1 MLHSLLRL
9 SRRQLRTCS
18 CKHQISFS
26 TSASALAQDN
36 THESHSNNDV
46 DSETTPTTNQ
56 TNQLLSA
63 ALLHV
68 PDLGWSEETLNAAA
82 RDINLSL
89 SEISLLVP
97 HGPIDLVHHFIRQ
110 SNESLS
116 TDPSVLK
123 YLQDN
128 KEPNKDPNQD
138 TNNDISH
145 DTTLDTTLDTE
156 QEAANREV
164 QKLLKTKNVQSV
176 AERLNI
182 VSKARLE
189 MIVPY
194 LEHGHWLNA
203 MALSALPQNAESTSR
218 LALETIDQIWYVA
231 GDRSMDYKWYTRRA
245 GLVPGY
251 CATELY
257 LLSDESKNYNE
268 SWEFLDWH
276 VNSVFSEVAFQ
287 ANEGDGNQQQAASMM
302 DTMSV
307 AGKGAVSF
315 ASALASIGGDIMR
328 ETSSLVGD
336 KLQERKERKY

>member
-9 SRRQLRTCS
+9 SRRQLRTCT
-18 CKHQISFS
+18 CKQISFT
-26 TSASALAQDN
+26 TSASD
-36 THESHSNNDV
+36 THSSHSNNDA
-46 DSETTPTTNQ
+46 DSDATPTTNQ
-56 TNQLLSA
+56 LLNA

-110 SNESLS
+110 SNASLS
-116 TDPSVLK
+116 KHPSVLK

-128 KEPNKDPNQD
+128 KEPNTDKDPPQD
-138 TNNDISH
+138 TNNDTSH

-156 QEAANREV
+156 QEEANREV

-276 VNSVFSEVAFQ
+276 VNSVFSGVAFQ
-287 ANEGDGNQQQAASMM
+287 ANEGGDNQQQAASMM

-336 KLQERKERKY
+336 KVQERKERKY

>member
-1 MLHSLLRL
+1 MLHSLLQL
-9 SRRQLRTCS
+9 SRRQLRTCT
-18 CKHQISFS
+18 CKQISF
-26 TSASALAQDN
+26 TTTASDN
-36 THESHSNNDV
+36 THSSHSNNDA
-46 DSETTPTTNQ
+46 DSDATPTTNQ
-56 TNQLLSA
+56 LLNA

-128 KEPNKDPNQD
+128 KEPNTDKDPHQDINTNNNSD
-138 TNNDISH
+138 TNQN
-145 DTTLDTTLDTE
+145 TTLDTE
-156 QEAANREV
+156 QEEANREV

-276 VNSVFSEVAFQ
+276 VNSVFSGVAFQ

-336 KLQERKERKY
+336 KVQERKERKY